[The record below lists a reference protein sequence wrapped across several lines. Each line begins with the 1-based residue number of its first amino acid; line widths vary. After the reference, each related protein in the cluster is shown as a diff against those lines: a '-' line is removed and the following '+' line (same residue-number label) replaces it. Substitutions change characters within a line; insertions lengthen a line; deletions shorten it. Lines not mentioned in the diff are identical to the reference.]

1 MDILQIM
8 RDRNETSLGQVRTFY
23 MAGAAI
29 PREVAQRFVSLGVTP
44 QNVYGMTE
52 NGSHNYTIPSDTADT
67 IVSTCGHACRGYEVR
82 LWNQDNSNV
91 EADIGEVGEIGG
103 RGGLLMLGYFGNQVA
118 TETSFNIHGWFMSGD
133 LGIIDENGCIVI
145 VGRKKDLII
154 RGGHNIHPARI
165 EELAMRHPVV
175 ERAAAY
181 PVRDE
186 RLGEK
191 VCLSVVIRTGQ
202 TLNPDDMLAHL
213 ADCGLSK
220 YDMPEFFLGLD
231 RFPLT
236 PSGKILKRD
245 LVEMTMRGEL
255 APLPVRYKARSSVG
269 A

>member
-1 MDILQIM
+1 
-8 RDRNETSLGQVRTFY
+8 
-23 MAGAAI
+23 
-29 PREVAQRFVSLGVTP
+29 
-44 QNVYGMTE
+44 
-52 NGSHNYTIPSDTADT
+52 
-67 IVSTCGHACRGYEVR
+67 
-82 LWNQDNSNV
+82 
-91 EADIGEVGEIGG
+91 
-103 RGGLLMLGYFGNQVA
+103 
-118 TETSFNIHGWFMSGD
+118 MSGD

-181 PVRDE
+181 PVRNE